1 MSVDT
6 IMATL
11 ACVLVQIIWLFAGII
26 FERARWRRH
35 AGSARFVTADNSAY
49 SVYEVNLDGTIEKNV
64 SVAKEWVHQPGN
76 IAMPIQFFAHVK
88 GDLSR
93 LVVKYDMTQFR
104 RFMVY
109 CVINR
114 KSPPE
119 AYAAAIE
126 GLAAQMREQ
135 IRIHDASGGKKAEG

>member
-1 MSVDT
+1 MMND
-6 IMATL
+6 I
-11 ACVLVQIIWLFAGII
+11 LVAVAGLLTVFTGIGAGIVL
-26 FERARWRRH
+26 ERARWRRH